1 MIHRNSCWVI
11 VWFDFYISHW
21 KRILSSSI
29 SNCIKWLTYR
39 MICKHRELCH
49 SVHRLELEGGLK
61 RKVKAVVI
69 IVSAIKYKHDQWC
82 EPWQK
87 IVTNIKSNCQSNS
100 YNHVA
105 STKHIFPATVVC
117 TWSNKGILW
126 ELIRQSLP
134 CTVCTIAFW
143 LNVCSWLGLILVI
156 SFCCRGGLLFGERRY
171 KIWLADLHYLEVW
184 HRRWRRNITFK
195 QKFLG
200 LQEQLHLIYFSIRF
214 AGRK

>member
-1 MIHRNSCWVI
+1 MFVCLFVIEFWMIHRNSCWVI

-156 SFCCRGGLLFGERRY
+156 SFCCRGDFFSGKGGIKFDLLTF
-171 KIWLADLHYLEVW
+171 
-184 HRRWRRNITFK
+184 ITSRC
-195 QKFLG
+195 G
-200 LQEQLHLIYFSIRF
+200 IVVGDEILHLNRNF
-214 AGRK
+214 